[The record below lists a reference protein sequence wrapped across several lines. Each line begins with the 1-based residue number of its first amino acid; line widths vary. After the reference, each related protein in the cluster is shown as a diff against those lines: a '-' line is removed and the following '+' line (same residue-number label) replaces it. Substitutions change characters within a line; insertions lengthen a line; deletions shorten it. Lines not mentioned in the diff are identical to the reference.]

1 MLMIILL
8 SGGAQR
14 MKLTDLFLAEI
25 DREAERSRKALDHMP
40 DGKADWKPHDRSMA
54 FGYLSEL
61 VATMP
66 NWIAMTI
73 TRDELDIAPAGGP
86 TKREVLTT
94 KGDYLGALE
103 RAADAAKTALKG
115 TNDEFLMTTWR
126 LLAGGRVVQEMPRHL
141 VIRDTLNHLAHHR
154 GQMTVYLRLLG
165 AKVPSIYGPSADD
178 KSFG

>member
-1 MLMIILL
+1 MLLDSAIT
-8 SGGAQR
+8 GGLR
-14 MKLTDLFLAEI
+14 MKLTELFLAEL
-25 DREAERSRKALDHMP
+25 DRENARSRRALDQMP

-61 VATMP
+61 VATIP
-66 NWIAMTI
+66 NWVAMTI
-73 TRDELDIAPAGGP
+73 TQDELDIAPAGGP
-86 TKREVLTT
+86 TKRDPLTT
-94 KGDYLGALE
+94 KADYVAALDKSV
-103 RAADAAKTALKG
+103 AAAKAALQG
-115 TNDEFLMTTWR
+115 TNDEFLMTNWK
-126 LLAGGRVVQEMPRHL
+126 LLAGGRTVMETPRHI

>member
-1 MLMIILL
+1 
-8 SGGAQR
+8 
-14 MKLTDLFLAEI
+14 MKLTDLFLAEL
-25 DREAERSRKALDHMP
+25 DREAVRSRKALEQMP
-40 DGKADWKPHDRSMA
+40 EGKADWKPHERSMA

-66 NWIAMTI
+66 TWVVMTVE
-73 TRDELDIAPAGGP
+73 RDELDIAPAGGSNI
-86 TKREVLTT
+86 KREPLRTAA
-94 KGDYLGALE
+94 DYLKAHDKALAGA
-103 RAADAAKTALKG
+103 RAALQRT
-115 TNDEFLMTTWR
+115 TDEHLMTNWK
-126 LLAGGRVVQEMPRHL
+126 LLAGGKVVSETPRHI